1 MLQVK
6 RPELHRVHLNWTTV
20 FQYAFILCVIL
31 DFRSIWLYTDS
42 LTSVGRIVKLL
53 MGLSVAGGIISRKKL
68 SFNRVLNC
76 FAVIACL
83 LAYWSLWYLAD
94 SLKSGSM
101 FTVLVQFM
109 AIIVYCLIVEES
121 VDDTMQKYTNI
132 VLVIAIVSL
141 FFWVFGS
148 LLRRIHS
155 TGILYTTWTGN
166 DELKRVSS
174 YYGIYFETQADNF
187 FGLGLS
193 RFYRNSAI
201 FTEGP
206 MASFVFSL
214 AFLYEMLMREK
225 LNWKR
230 CLLFA
235 GAVIST
241 TSTTGVSALIIV
253 VGLRYVFT
261 KSRAKCGLS
270 LKMILVP
277 TAFVVALVMLSFL
290 LEQKLGT
297 VSGSIR
303 VDDFVAGYHAWMDA
317 PLFGNGYGND
327 DSIKQYMSSFR
338 SYNQGFSNS
347 PMQVLVYGGIYLFL
361 PYCISAF
368 MGIFNMARGKQW
380 IRIAFYLVFLYE
392 FIITMGPFQMLTFY
406 LFVSMARQAGKA
418 TVTRREFCK
427 LLVLKK
433 NLLN

>member
-1 MLQVK
+1 
-6 RPELHRVHLNWTTV
+6 
-20 FQYAFILCVIL
+20 
-31 DFRSIWLYTDS
+31 
-42 LTSVGRIVKLL
+42 
-53 MGLSVAGGIISRKKL
+53 
-68 SFNRVLNC
+68 
-76 FAVIACL
+76 
-83 LAYWSLWYLAD
+83 
-94 SLKSGSM
+94 
-101 FTVLVQFM
+101 
-109 AIIVYCLIVEES
+109 
-121 VDDTMQKYTNI
+121 
-132 VLVIAIVSL
+132 
-141 FFWVFGS
+141 
-148 LLRRIHS
+148 
-155 TGILYTTWTGN
+155 
-166 DELKRVSS
+166 
-174 YYGIYFETQADNF
+174 
-187 FGLGLS
+187 
-193 RFYRNSAI
+193 
-201 FTEGP
+201 

-392 FIITMGPFQMLTFY
+392 FIITMCPFQMLTFY